1 MKALTSDPSSCVVS
15 LFHRAVWCWTVR
27 PPGSHTEPAR
37 WPQSSSLSFASP
49 PSSAPPC
56 VSHIPCGGTRKQ
68 AAQRGFNPL
77 LFSSY
82 YICNSG
88 MFTSTLMLH
97 EWNQVIY
104 LFQWNHKCRIILK
117 KTTCSTAQSA
127 KHFIKQT
134 VAFLCLSLSYWL
146 LHSLWKRGYVI
157 VNTWQVKLFF
167 KERMGLIL
175 KNRLVLS
182 SESNPELIMFSV
194 QQLETSMETLEFKWS
209 PWGDHVF
216 DTKREAGPCNVTVSL
231 RDE

>member
-1 MKALTSDPSSCVVS
+1 MKALTSDPSSCVIS

-37 WPQSSSLSFASP
+37 WPPSSSLSFASP
-49 PSSAPPC
+49 PSSVPPC

-97 EWNQVIY
+97 EWNQVTY

-117 KTTCSTAQSA
+117 KPTCSTAQSA

-134 VAFLCLSLSYWL
+134 VAFLCQTVLQRANGFDFEEQIGSQ
-146 LHSLWKRGYVI
+146 LW
-157 VNTWQVKLFF
+157 
-167 KERMGLIL
+167 E
-175 KNRLVLS
+175 
-182 SESNPELIMFSV
+182 
-194 QQLETSMETLEFKWS
+194 
-209 PWGDHVF
+209 
-216 DTKREAGPCNVTVSL
+216 
-231 RDE
+231 

>member
-1 MKALTSDPSSCVVS
+1 MGHIFTVNLSPEPLTLLMKALTSDPSSCVIS

-37 WPQSSSLSFASP
+37 WPPSSSLSFASP

-97 EWNQVIY
+97 EWNQVTY

-117 KTTCSTAQSA
+117 KPTCSTAQSA

-134 VAFLCLSLSYWL
+134 VAFLCQTVLQRANGFDFEEQIGSQ
-146 LHSLWKRGYVI
+146 LW
-157 VNTWQVKLFF
+157 
-167 KERMGLIL
+167 E
-175 KNRLVLS
+175 
-182 SESNPELIMFSV
+182 
-194 QQLETSMETLEFKWS
+194 
-209 PWGDHVF
+209 
-216 DTKREAGPCNVTVSL
+216 
-231 RDE
+231 

>member
-1 MKALTSDPSSCVVS
+1 MSQNTCSVAFGEVNYYCLAKTPVVLQVCHAEEQNKHEPLTLLMKALTSDPSSCVIS

-37 WPQSSSLSFASP
+37 WPPSSSLSFASP

-97 EWNQVIY
+97 EWNQVTY

-117 KTTCSTAQSA
+117 KTNLQHST
-127 KHFIKQT
+127 I
-134 VAFLCLSLSYWL
+134 C
-146 LHSLWKRGYVI
+146 
-157 VNTWQVKLFF
+157 
-167 KERMGLIL
+167 
-175 KNRLVLS
+175 
-182 SESNPELIMFSV
+182 
-194 QQLETSMETLEFKWS
+194 
-209 PWGDHVF
+209 
-216 DTKREAGPCNVTVSL
+216 EAL
-231 RDE
+231 Y